1 MKVTFRGYVGEV
13 VNINGV
19 DLFYTLD
26 PAAYGHLWSNY
37 DIGLIKRGIPKEAY
51 CWCLNSLDEVT
62 YNGRRRMI

>member
-26 PAAYGHLWSNY
+26 PAAKGHLWCNY
-37 DIGLIKRGIPKEAY
+37 DIGLIPKEAY

-62 YNGRRRMI
+62 YNVRRRMI